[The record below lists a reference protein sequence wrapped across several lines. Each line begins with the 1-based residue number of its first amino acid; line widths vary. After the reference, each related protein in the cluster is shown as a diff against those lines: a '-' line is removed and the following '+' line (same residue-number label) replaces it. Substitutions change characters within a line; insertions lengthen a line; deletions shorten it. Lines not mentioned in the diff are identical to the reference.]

1 MSSPFPAAAA
11 VPAPGVDP
19 PGRWR
24 VLFLLSGAE
33 LLGMSLWFSASAVS
47 PLLRVEWGLSDSAS
61 TWLTLS
67 VQLGFVAGTLVS
79 AVLNLPDIWAPRQL
93 VVGAGLLGAAANAG
107 LALFAH
113 GPVTAL
119 VLRFLTGFFLA
130 GVYPPGMKILA
141 TWFKARRGLALGVL
155 IGALSLGKGVPY
167 LANAVFGSAWRST
180 LLATSAG
187 AVLGALLVFLFVREG
202 PFAPAPARF
211 DPSQAAKVFAN
222 RGVRLASFGYFGH
235 MWELYAMWTWI
246 PVMLRASFALRGLPP
261 AAAEAASFLVIG
273 AGAAGCVLAGLAADR
288 RGRTLVTSVAM
299 AVSGAC
305 CVAVGFCYGGPP
317 LVLLAVAAVWGFSV
331 VADSAQFSAA
341 VTELGDAVY
350 MGTALTLQTSIGFF
364 LTAISIDLVPTF
376 LPALTWK
383 WVFVLLAPG
392 PALGVVAML
401 RLRGLPEAA
410 KIAQGRR

>member
-1 MSSPFPAAAA
+1 MSAA
-11 VPAPGVDP
+11 PAPATDP

-24 VLFLLSGAE
+24 VLVLLSAAE

-47 PLLRVEWGLSDSAS
+47 PLLKAEWGLSDSTA
-61 TWLTLS
+61 TWLTLA
-67 VQLGFVAGTLVS
+67 VQLGFVAGTLAS
-79 AVLNLPDIWAPRQL
+79 AVLNLPDVWAPRQL
-93 VVGAGLLGAAANAG
+93 VVGASLLGAAANAC
-107 LALFAH
+107 LALYSH
-113 GPVTAL
+113 GPASAL
-119 VLRFLTGFFLA
+119 VLRFLTGFWLA

-155 IGALSLGKGVPY
+155 IGALTLGKGVPY
-167 LANAVFGSAWRST
+167 LANAVFGSAWRAT
-180 LLATSAG
+180 LLATSGG

-211 DPSQAAKVFAN
+211 DPSQVTKVFAN

-246 PVMLRASFALRGLPP
+246 PVMLRSSFTLSGLPR

-273 AGAAGCVLAGLAADR
+273 CGAAGCVAAGLAADR
-288 RGRTLVTSVAM
+288 KGRTLVTFVAM

-305 CVAVGFCYGGPP
+305 CLAIGFCYGGPP

-341 VTELGDAVY
+341 VTELGDVSY

-376 LPALTWK
+376 LPVLSWK
-383 WVFVLLAPG
+383 WVFALLAPG
-392 PALGVVAML
+392 PALGVLAML
-401 RLRGLPEAA
+401 RLRGLPEAL

>member
-1 MSSPFPAAAA
+1 M
-11 VPAPGVDP
+11 
-19 PGRWR
+19 
-24 VLFLLSGAE
+24 
-33 LLGMSLWFSASAVS
+33 
-47 PLLRVEWGLSDSAS
+47 
-61 TWLTLS
+61 
-67 VQLGFVAGTLVS
+67 
-79 AVLNLPDIWAPRQL
+79 LNLPDVWAPRQL
-93 VVGAGLLGAAANAG
+93 VVGASLLGAGTNV
-107 LALFAH
+107 LFALFAH
-113 GPVTAL
+113 SPATAL
-119 VLRFLTGFFLA
+119 VLRFLTGFWLA

-155 IGALSLGKGVPY
+155 IGALTLGKGVPY
-167 LANAVFGSAWRST
+167 LANAVFGTAWRST

-187 AVLGALLVFLFVREG
+187 AVSARSSSSSSCGRG
-202 PFAPAPARF
+202 RSRRPRARF
-211 DPSQAAKVFAN
+211 DPTQAAKVFAN

-246 PVMLRASFALRGLPP
+246 PVMLRASFALRGLPR

-288 RGRTLVTSVAM
+288 KGRTLVTSVAM

-305 CVAVGFCYGGPP
+305 CVAVGFCFGGPP
-317 LVLLAVAAVWGFSV
+317 LVLLAVAAIWGFSV

-341 VTELGDAVY
+341 VTELGDAQY

-392 PALGVVAML
+392 PALGVLAML
-401 RLRGLPEAA
+401 RLRGLPEAV